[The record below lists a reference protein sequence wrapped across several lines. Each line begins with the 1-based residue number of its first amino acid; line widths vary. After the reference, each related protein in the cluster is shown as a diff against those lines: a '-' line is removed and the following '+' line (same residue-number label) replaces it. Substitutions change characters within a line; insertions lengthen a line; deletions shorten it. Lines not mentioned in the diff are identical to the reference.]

1 VENTLQVLFTYYTIS
16 TLNLVYITEY
26 ANRYLLCDKRSL
38 QTALIPTKATHCF
51 KKFHTMVCDFIY
63 LGKKAPAFITKREKK
78 KKQTKKKMER
88 KKCIKQL

>member
-1 VENTLQVLFTYYTIS
+1 
-16 TLNLVYITEY
+16 
-26 ANRYLLCDKRSL
+26 
-38 QTALIPTKATHCF
+38 
-51 KKFHTMVCDFIY
+51 MVCDFIY